1 MGNCQA
7 IDAASLVIQHPS
19 GRVERFYWPM
29 TVSEVM
35 RVNQGHYVALVITL
49 GISSSPPEEKAVND
63 GEGVRFTRVK
73 LLRPTDTL
81 VLGKA
86 YRLITTEEVMKGLWE
101 RKYAKMKKKNE
112 LESTEKQPQSVH
124 LQKNSGCEIEARKS
138 ESENMNKPAKH
149 ERHRQKT
156 MSSSGL
162 PRSRHWRPS
171 LQSISEATS

>member
-19 GRVERFYWPM
+19 GRVERFYWPL

-49 GISSSPPEEKAVND
+49 GISSSPPEEEKAVNNGD
-63 GEGVRFTRVK
+63 GVRFTRVK

-112 LESTEKQPQSVH
+112 LESTQKPPQSVH
-124 LQKNSGCEIEARKS
+124 LKKDSGCEIEARKS
-138 ESENMNKPAKH
+138 ESGSTNKVSQTLCNISDAGVF
-149 ERHRQKT
+149 
-156 MSSSGL
+156 GL
-162 PRSRHWRPS
+162 GMLSK
-171 LQSISEATS
+171 